1 MLSINI
7 DIDYS
12 TNPKIE
18 RLTEILGDGSEIY
31 LIRLWAYVAKHG
43 RKNGGREDWTEE
55 ALEATVRWYG
65 EKGLLIATLLK
76 LNLLH
81 RWKNGFRVHDWKQ
94 HAAHLIM
101 YDEMRKKNQNNAKK
115 GWEKRRKHKALNKK
129 GEDATGM
136 PLAMRNREN
145 GNANTIQYNTKPLI
159 ENFDF
164 EPSSSAI
171 NEASY
176 SDECAEVYRY
186 WVEARENVGLRT
198 VTSKEKPDAARVT
211 AYILAGVF
219 SMEDYRLA
227 VDNLMADA
235 ESRPMYGLRGLL
247 NNINTWIN
255 RSQKQEQE
263 AREELTVDH
272 GLDFQKYA
280 MGLI

>member
-81 RWKNGFRVHDWKQ
+81 RWKNGFKVHDWKQ
-94 HAAHLIM
+94 HAAHLIA
-101 YDEMRKKNQNNAKK
+101 YDNLCEMNRKKAKK
-115 GWEKRRKHKALNKK
+115 GWAKRRKQLAENKK
-129 GEDATGM
+129 EEGKVGM
-136 PLAMRNREN
+136 PPALPKSEN
-145 GNANTIQYNTKPLI
+145 GNAKTKLNKTKLLLEDI
-159 ENFDF
+159 DF
-164 EPSSSAI
+164 EPSASAI